1 MPLRALSPVLSPRL
15 ATAAALGSTV
25 AIAAFDYFTPA
36 NLIVAMLYG
45 ISLELAG
52 ITRDRRFLL
61 GLFVAVEVLNFVV
74 YLVGEPPV
82 PGTEW
87 VVLTNR
93 GLAGVILL
101 AIATALLSWIN
112 DERVVE
118 EQRTSLVEQNCE
130 LEAINE
136 ELGQR
141 EEEIVRQNEELQSQT
156 EELERQGEEL
166 RVTNDELAAR
176 EKTLEQLLELS
187 RSLTAELAHGDMLK
201 KICEALGVLT
211 VGLAS
216 VVTEKRGDSVH
227 VVCDHGFG
235 SAGPAAPD
243 YPYAGSFTALVISTG
258 QTAYLEDTKLR
269 PDLSYPRSAEG
280 EPFRSALAAPLRVHG
295 RCVGTIE
302 VFTREK
308 HAWSEVEVSL
318 IDSIAAQA
326 SISLQSVTL
335 VDELRQERHR
345 FEAAFH
351 TAPFGLVAAGDGAG
365 REVQLNPA
373 AAMLFG
379 VPVGENVGVHTAAGA
394 RLRRGLFGADG
405 PLPEHRWP
413 LRRALTG
420 EEVTGEELELTLP
433 GGKRHVLLSS
443 AAPVYGSDGSVA
455 GAVWAFADVTA
466 LKHLQRELDLR
477 RREAEEASVRKTRF
491 LASVSHDIRTPVNA
505 INLMAEVIRRAV
517 DNPALA
523 PQVPHMAQRLQ
534 ANALALVE
542 LITDVLDVARFDV
555 GKVEL
560 QESEFA
566 LNELLAEE
574 HRQLQPLA
582 ADKRLTLELDP
593 PDRPLWVRTDRVK
606 LARVLGNLIGNA
618 IKFTESG
625 TVRLGARLGPDRQVV
640 IRVAD
645 TGLGIA
651 PEHQAFIFDEF
662 AQLRNP
668 ARDREHGT
676 GLGLA
681 ICKRLA
687 EVMGGSIAVE
697 STPKHGSTFTVTL
710 PAACVVMRLD
720 SPAAIAKASPGV
732 DGSGAPEN
740 LAGLRVLLVED
751 HSPTR
756 ESVAQILRHEGATV
770 TEACDGKSALAA
782 MDREQ
787 ADVML
792 LDMMLPDL
800 DGREVLRS
808 VRDHRPAGLQA
819 VLVLTGD
826 LTPERLD
833 EVRRLGAD
841 VLLSKPIDVSR
852 LIADLRRIPKSHK
865 ILT

>member
-1 MPLRALSPVLSPRL
+1 
-15 ATAAALGSTV
+15 
-25 AIAAFDYFTPA
+25 
-36 NLIVAMLYG
+36 
-45 ISLELAG
+45 
-52 ITRDRRFLL
+52 
-61 GLFVAVEVLNFVV
+61 
-74 YLVGEPPV
+74 
-82 PGTEW
+82 
-87 VVLTNR
+87 
-93 GLAGVILL
+93 
-101 AIATALLSWIN
+101 
-112 DERVVE
+112 
-118 EQRTSLVEQNCE
+118 
-130 LEAINE
+130 
-136 ELGQR
+136 
-141 EEEIVRQNEELQSQT
+141 
-156 EELERQGEEL
+156 
-166 RVTNDELAAR
+166 
-176 EKTLEQLLELS
+176 
-187 RSLTAELAHGDMLK
+187 
-201 KICEALGVLT
+201 
-211 VGLAS
+211 
-216 VVTEKRGDSVH
+216 
-227 VVCDHGFG
+227 
-235 SAGPAAPD
+235 
-243 YPYAGSFTALVISTG
+243 
-258 QTAYLEDTKLR
+258 
-269 PDLSYPRSAEG
+269 
-280 EPFRSALAAPLRVHG
+280 
-295 RCVGTIE
+295 
-302 VFTREK
+302 
-308 HAWSEVEVSL
+308 
-318 IDSIAAQA
+318 
-326 SISLQSVTL
+326 
-335 VDELRQERHR
+335 
-345 FEAAFH
+345 
-351 TAPFGLVAAGDGAG
+351 
-365 REVQLNPA
+365 
-373 AAMLFG
+373 
-379 VPVGENVGVHTAAGA
+379 
-394 RLRRGLFGADG
+394 
-405 PLPEHRWP
+405 
-413 LRRALTG
+413 
-420 EEVTGEELELTLP
+420 
-433 GGKRHVLLSS
+433 
-443 AAPVYGSDGSVA
+443 
-455 GAVWAFADVTA
+455 
-466 LKHLQRELDLR
+466 
-477 RREAEEASVRKTRF
+477 
-491 LASVSHDIRTPVNA
+491 
-505 INLMAEVIRRAV
+505 
-517 DNPALA
+517 
-523 PQVPHMAQRLQ
+523 MAQRLQ

-852 LIADLRRIPKSHK
+852 LIADLRRIPKPHK

>member
-1 MPLRALSPVLSPRL
+1 MPLRALSPILSPRL
-15 ATAAALGSTV
+15 ATVAAAGSTV
-25 AIAAFDYFTPA
+25 AIAALDYFTPA
-36 NLIVAMLYG
+36 NLMAGILYG
-45 ISLELAG
+45 VSLELAG

-61 GLFVAVEVLNFVV
+61 GLFVAVEVLNFVMYFAGV
-74 YLVGEPPV
+74 PPIAST
-82 PGTEW
+82 GW
-87 VVLTNR
+87 VVLCNR
-93 GLAGVILL
+93 GLVAVILL
-101 AIATALLSWIN
+101 AITTALLSWIN

-118 EQRTSLVEQNCE
+118 AQRTSLAEQNRE

-141 EEEIVRQNEELQSQT
+141 EEEIVRQNEEMQSQT

-166 RVTNDELAAR
+166 RVANDELAVR
-176 EKTLEQLLELS
+176 EKTLEQLLDLS
-187 RSLTAELAHGDMLK
+187 RSLTAELSHGDMLK
-201 KICEALGVLT
+201 KICEALGALT
-211 VGLAS
+211 PGLAS
-216 VVTEKRGDSVH
+216 TVTEKRGDIVH

-235 SAGPAAPD
+235 HGGLAAKE
-243 YPYAGSFTALVISTG
+243 YPYAGSFTALVISAG
-258 QTAYLEDTKLR
+258 QTAYLEDAKLR
-269 PDLSYPRSAEG
+269 PDLICPRPAEG
-280 EPFRSALAAPLRVHG
+280 EPFRSALAAPLRNQG

-302 VFTREK
+302 VYTRDK
-308 HAWSEVEVSL
+308 HAWTEVEIALV
-318 IDSIAAQA
+318 DSIAAQA
-326 SISLQSVTL
+326 SISLQSVNL
-335 VDELRQERHR
+335 VEELRKERHR
-345 FEAAFH
+345 FEAAFR
-351 TAPFGLVAAGDGAG
+351 TAPFGLVAAADAAG
-365 REVQLNPA
+365 QEVYLNPA
-373 AAMLFG
+373 AALLFG
-379 VPVGENVGVHTAAGA
+379 VPVGENVAAHTPAGA
-394 RLRRGLFGADG
+394 RLRRNLFGVAG

-413 LRRALTG
+413 LRRALDG
-420 EEVTGEELELTLP
+420 EEVSAEELETTLP

-443 AAPVYGSDGSVA
+443 AAPVYGAGSRVT

-466 LKHLQRELDLR
+466 LKQLQRELDLR

-534 ANALALVE
+534 ANSLALVE
-542 LITDVLDVARFDV
+542 LVTDVLDVARFDV

-582 ADKRLTLELDP
+582 ADKDLTLDLDLP
-593 PDRPLWVRTDRVK
+593 ERPLWVRTDRVK
-606 LARVLGNLIGNA
+606 LARVLGNLVGNA
-618 IKFTESG
+618 VKFTESG
-625 TVRLGARLGPDRQVV
+625 AVRLSAALGPERQVL
-640 IRVAD
+640 IRVED

-668 ARDREHGT
+668 ARDREKGT

-681 ICKRLA
+681 ICKRLV
-687 EVMGGSIAVE
+687 EIMGGTISVE
-697 STPKHGSTFTVTL
+697 STPQRGSTFTVTL
-710 PAACVVMRLD
+710 PASCVVMRLGGPVTTGG
-720 SPAAIAKASPGV
+720 SPTTNGDGAAT
-732 DGSGAPEN
+732 
-740 LAGLRVLLVED
+740 LRGLRVLLVED
-751 HSPTR
+751 HHPTR
-756 ESVAQILRHEGATV
+756 ESVAEILRNEGATV
-770 TEACDGKSALAA
+770 TEAGDGKSALAA
-782 MDREQ
+782 LDREQ
-787 ADVML
+787 ADVLL

-808 VRDHRPAGLQA
+808 VRDRRPAGLRA

-841 VLLSKPIDVSR
+841 VLLGKPIDVNR
-852 LIADLRRIPKSHK
+852 LITDLRRIPKSHNLL
-865 ILT
+865 I